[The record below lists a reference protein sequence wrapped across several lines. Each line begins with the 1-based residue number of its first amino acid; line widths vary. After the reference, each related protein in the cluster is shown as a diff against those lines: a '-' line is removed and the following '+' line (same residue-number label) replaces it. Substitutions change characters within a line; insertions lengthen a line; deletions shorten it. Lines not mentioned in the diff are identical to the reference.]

1 MTIPIPQDWA
11 GCEILA
17 DDVEVSDVYQEGSSI
32 CFVAHMSAMAGGT
45 VRLRKK
51 GAMDMQGKPISHLEN
66 RCLKITFSEEN
77 MIEEVLYKP
86 TNRVVMSR
94 VDNLLVAQR
103 DCGSFQV
110 EQPEGTE
117 IPCGIGEFH
126 TKISRIGQTQIAEIE
141 GEFPEADGNV
151 PFLRLDK
158 WRKKGDKCS
167 AAAVASDAVC
177 AAAIGSRTLRQSYFR
192 RSRRR

>member
-1 MTIPIPQDWA
+1 M
-11 GCEILA
+11 
-17 DDVEVSDVYQEGSSI
+17 
-32 CFVAHMSAMAGGT
+32 
-45 VRLRKK
+45 RKK

-126 TKISRIGQTQIAEIE
+126 TKISELGR
-141 GEFPEADGNV
+141 
-151 PFLRLDK
+151 
-158 WRKKGDKCS
+158 
-167 AAAVASDAVC
+167 
-177 AAAIGSRTLRQSYFR
+177 R
-192 RSRRR
+192 RSLKSKVNSRKPMENLWRTVLK